1 MKSLLDIQQDIRK
14 LENSLKDIAE
24 SIKAISSDIE
34 IIRTPEQD
42 ISIDFELIK
51 VMAKNINYGKH
62 PISKINDK
70 SEQQTYI
77 EMLINIVRFDI
88 DREVAV
94 NRLTFIQWILN
105 QTEVEHG
112 LEDLYKNS
120 VKMSDKLYLESL
132 QQISES
138 YKEYF
143 MLDALITANIAGT
156 ANMEIQRYVAD
167 IASIIGVGLK
177 NLHKL
182 ALIARVV
189 LCKNF
194 VGMDKKDI
202 IVFLNNIEAFECYI
216 LKNYLRN
223 IVVCLKSDDYRTFC
237 WKKEHLSRVKAGDVI
252 ITYTLSNIAI
262 DILLHSTYSNVP
274 TIKALGNLYSEKEII
289 SPVGGTLYQFVY
301 KNTLYGVIAH
311 EEDNTDSIREWVE
324 SKNS

>member
-1 MKSLLDIQQDIRK
+1 MKSLLNIQQDIRK
-14 LENSLKDIAE
+14 LENRLKDITE

-34 IIRTPEQD
+34 LIRTPEQD
-42 ISIDFELIK
+42 ISIDFDMIK
-51 VMAKNINYGKH
+51 VLAKNIHYGKH
-62 PISKINDK
+62 PISKISDK

-88 DREVAV
+88 DREVTV
-94 NRLTFIQWILN
+94 NRLTFIQWMLN
-105 QTEVEHG
+105 QTEIEYG

-120 VKMSDKLYLESL
+120 IKMSDKLYCEHL
-132 QQISES
+132 QKISEN

-143 MLDALITANIAGT
+143 VLDSLIIANIAGT

-167 IASIIGVGLK
+167 VASIIGVASTE
-177 NLHKL
+177 LHKL
-182 ALIARVV
+182 AIIARVV

-223 IVVCLKSDDYRTFC
+223 IVVCLEADYYRTFC
-237 WKKEHLSRVKAGDVI
+237 WKKEHLDRVKAGDVI
-252 ITYTLSNIAI
+252 ITYILSNKTVAELYVRSCTSNDPNIG
-262 DILLHSTYSNVP
+262 DI
-274 TIKALGNLYSEKEII
+274 YSEKEII
-289 SPVGGTLYQFVY
+289 SPVEGTLYQFVY

-324 SKNS
+324 YKNS

>member
-42 ISIDFELIK
+42 ISIDFDMIK
-51 VMAKNINYGKH
+51 VLAKNINYGKH

-167 IASIIGVGLK
+167 IASIIGVDLK
-177 NLHKL
+177 KLHKL

-194 VGMDKKDI
+194 KSISKDDLIIIQATIMKFYYYISKSMKQEVLESLRKIVVQLADSEVSNFSWKAKQRSDVTAGDI
-202 IVFLNNIEAFECYI
+202 IATYN
-216 LKNYLRN
+216 
-223 IVVCLKSDDYRTFC
+223 
-237 WKKEHLSRVKAGDVI
+237 KETKGGFS
-252 ITYTLSNIAI
+252 
-262 DILLHSTYSNVP
+262 
-274 TIKALGNLYSEKEII
+274 LY
-289 SPVGGTLYQFVY
+289 GTQY
-301 KNTLYGVIAH
+301 KNKKVVAPIDGVIFIFRDKNVNYGVISNKI
-311 EEDNTDSIREWVE
+311 DSKDSIKEWIK
-324 SKNS
+324 SKTKKSIK